1 MAEDQNNEPENKKDD
16 ENDPYKFFKFAG
28 PEDNKDDKK
37 NSDGKKKKL
46 EVEEDYSTQPKEIL
60 EEIR

>member
-28 PEDNKDDKK
+28 PEDNKDDK
-37 NSDGKKKKL
+37 
-46 EVEEDYSTQPKEIL
+46 
-60 EEIR
+60 